1 MSKDISLFSL
11 VLTLLLLLIPL
22 AFNYYLRLDIGRK
35 TVIAASRMFLQL
47 FLIGFFLKYIFELNL
62 VWLNLLWLA
71 VMLVVSTVSVVNSCS
86 LQLKIFGCPV
96 LLSVGFP
103 VILVLFYFNFF
114 IIRLGNIFDA
124 KYLIAIGG
132 MLLGNLL
139 NGNIVGLNNFLNNV
153 RKTEKKYL
161 ANLALGADK
170 REALLADLRE
180 SIRASINPTIAS
192 MATMGLVSLPGM
204 MTGQILGGTS
214 PAVAVK
220 YQMAI
225 MIAIFVTRI
234 LSIFIALMM
243 TLRVGFDEFDL
254 LRKDIFRRC

>member
-22 AFNYYLRLDIGRK
+22 AFNYYLRLNIGRK

-71 VMLVVSTVSVVNSCS
+71 VMLVVSTVTVVNSCS

-114 IIRLGNIFDA
+114 S
-124 KYLIAIGG
+124 
-132 MLLGNLL
+132 
-139 NGNIVGLNNFLNNV
+139 V
-153 RKTEKKYL
+153 
-161 ANLALGADK
+161 
-170 REALLADLRE
+170 
-180 SIRASINPTIAS
+180 
-192 MATMGLVSLPGM
+192 
-204 MTGQILGGTS
+204 
-214 PAVAVK
+214 
-220 YQMAI
+220 
-225 MIAIFVTRI
+225 
-234 LSIFIALMM
+234 
-243 TLRVGFDEFDL
+243 
-254 LRKDIFRRC
+254 